1 MIVVNPV
8 INSWCAY
15 VRWLMDSSCTCALGS
30 RIVRLRT
37 KASLSTFLTVIA
49 KIKRSCDCAQWLIVH
64 IACVVVV
71 EDNAQYE
78 MKLMRLRMRDLTPTY
93 VVVAAFVLSPTLLR
107 VGQYTTNKRD
117 DYE

>member
-15 VRWLMDSSCTCALGS
+15 ARWLMDSSRACALGS

-64 IACVVVV
+64 IACAVVVK
-71 EDNAQYE
+71 DNAQSKNE
-78 MKLMRLRMRDLTPTY
+78 AHAPAHEGLDADICCCRCIC
-93 VVVAAFVLSPTLLR
+93 VVADTVTCR
-107 VGQYTTNKRD
+107 EIYKQ
-117 DYE
+117 